1 MASLATMDTSPY
13 QNAQFL
19 NWAYMTPLA
28 GGQTNMNNS
37 SLYSDLWS
45 CSNTQPV
52 NTANT
57 VSSLLKFQQPDSWS
71 PNTIN
76 TFATVRFSAI
86 LAFIYSNV
94 KSYYLI

>member
-1 MASLATMDTSPY
+1 MASLATLDTSPSMY
-13 QNAQFL
+13 QNPQFL
-19 NWAYMTPLA
+19 NWAYMTPALA
-28 GGQTNMNNS
+28 GGQTNVANN

-76 TFATVRFSAI
+76 TFATVSFSAT
-86 LAFIYSNV
+86 
-94 KSYYLI
+94 